1 MSRNCILYLNFQNHQ
16 LNNKIKNY
24 MTNIVGDNL
33 KTIGIFNDSFPPIM
47 DGVSLTAKNY
57 AYWLHQKKQPVCV
70 ITPKSPNYTDHEP
83 YPIYRYTSIPIIGR
97 KPYRLGLPNVDLAF
111 QTEIEQISFGL
122 VHAHCP
128 FSSGK
133 LALSIAHKQKI
144 PLIATFH
151 SKYQDDFEHAV
162 YNKYIARQMTHE
174 VMRFFEKADE
184 VWIPQA
190 SVEET
195 IREYGFKGKVEI
207 VDNGNDFAT
216 NLPIEPLKK
225 AARIELEIPENE
237 IVFLFVGQHIWEKN
251 TRLIVETLADIKD
264 QPFKMFFVGT
274 GYAASDLK
282 QLTEELGISDKVKF
296 VGMITERERLRQYYV
311 AADLF
316 LFPSIYD
323 NAPLVIRE
331 AGAMHTPSVLV
342 EGSSSA
348 ENITDNFNGF
358 LIQNNKESFAAKL
371 RELIASPLKM
381 HNAGLKASQSISRS
395 WESVT
400 EEVLDRYKKLMERK
414 WRK

>member
-1 MSRNCILYLNFQNHQ
+1 MT
-16 LNNKIKNY
+16 NKI
-24 MTNIVGDNL
+24 GDKL
-33 KTIGIFNDSFPPIM
+33 KTFGIFNDSFPPIM

-57 AYWLHQKKQPVCV
+57 AYWLHQKNQKVCV
-70 ITPKSPNYTDHEP
+70 ITPKSPNYSDNEP

-97 KPYRLGLPNVDLAF
+97 KPYRIGLPNIDLSF
-111 QTEIEQISFGL
+111 QTEIEHIKFGL

-128 FSSGK
+128 FSSGR
-133 LALSIAHKQKI
+133 LALSIARKQKI
-144 PLIATFH
+144 PFVATFH
-151 SKYQDDFEHAV
+151 SKYRDDFEHSV
-162 YNKYIARQMTHE
+162 YNKYIARQMTNE
-174 VMRFFEKADE
+174 IIRFFEKADE

-207 VDNGNDFAT
+207 VDNGNDFAS
-216 NLPIEPLKK
+216 NNPIGPIKK
-225 AARIELEIPENE
+225 AARKELNLPEKE
-237 IVFLFVGQHIWEKN
+237 MVFLFVGQHIWEKN
-251 TRLIVETLADIKD
+251 TRLIIESLAMIKD
-264 QPFKMFFVGT
+264 QPFKMYFVGV

-282 QLTEELGISDKVKF
+282 ILADELGLNDKVEF
-296 VGMITERERLRQYYV
+296 VGMITDRERIKQYYA

-331 AGAMHTPSVLV
+331 AGAMHTPSILV

-348 ENITDNFNGF
+348 ENIIDNFNGF
-358 LIQNNKESFAAKL
+358 LVQNSCESFASKL
-371 RELIASPLKM
+371 RELMVSRERIET
-381 HNAGLKASQSISRS
+381 AGLHASQSIARS

-400 EEVLDRYKKLMERK
+400 DEVLDRYKKLMERK